1 MDPLRNPLHHQPT
14 YSLHEALEEF
24 DLFERLDT
32 AEIAETE
39 EEEGE
44 SEDE

>member
-1 MDPLRNPLHHQPT
+1 MDPLRNPLRE
-14 YSLHEALEEF
+14 SLGDPLREVLDEF
-24 DLFERLDT
+24 DWWPLRKLGKELED
-32 AEIAETE
+32 E